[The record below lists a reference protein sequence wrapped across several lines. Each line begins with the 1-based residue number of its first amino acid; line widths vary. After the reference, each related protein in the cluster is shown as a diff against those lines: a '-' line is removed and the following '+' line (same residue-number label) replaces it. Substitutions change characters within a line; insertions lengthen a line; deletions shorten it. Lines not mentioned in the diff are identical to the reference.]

1 MNPIQSIQHNDQ
13 SVAAIG
19 NADLLNRSKTGL
31 LCSRKCPADKILEAY
46 DQFKTWAADPEIT
59 VVSGFH
65 SPVEKECL
73 RQLLNGAASIIL
85 CPAREIEHLK
95 VSKDWKSALAEDR
108 MLILSLFKG
117 KRADTRT
124 IDRRNRLVADLADE
138 LYIPYAALGGRLLV
152 ISEENQ

>member
-46 DQFKTWAADPEIT
+46 DQFKEWAANPEIT
-59 VVSGFH
+59 IISGFH

-73 RQLLNGAASIIL
+73 RQLLKGKSNIIL
-85 CPAREIEHLK
+85 CPAREIEHLQI
-95 VSKDWKSALAEDR
+95 SKDWKNAIDENR
-108 MLILSLFKG
+108 MLILSPFKE

-124 IDRRNRLVADLADE
+124 IDRRNQLVADLTDS
-138 LYIPYAALGGRLLV
+138 LYVPYATPTGNLCRV
-152 ISEENQ
+152 C